1 MSAITTA
8 TSTAPGPVRNRQPLL
23 PPSAPPA
30 DDPHLLITRD
40 PRHGVTLYAQQI
52 ADALAGPTGHLT
64 KELDGSPTPA
74 EDRVHLHFTD
84 RLWGD
89 DPASAAAAIERI
101 AERATVTVTLH
112 DLPQPSDGARG
123 LPRRAAA
130 YRRVVAAA
138 AGVVCNSDHEV
149 ALLHSF
155 VSASVE
161 PAVIPLPVDPAP
173 ASPATTVGEAPVWL
187 GGAGGS
193 ASDRAVGD
201 RAVGDRHHHYR
212 PPWPTVGVLGYIYPG
227 KGHDRVLRA
236 VGTLGRWPRPSVE
249 ALGRASEGHEHDLQN
264 LRRHARYAGVA
275 LTVSGYLGDAELLA
289 RCRGTDVPVIAHA
302 HVSASGS
309 LGSWL
314 SAGRRPV
321 VLRSP
326 YMEEMAELHRDSLTL
341 VDPRELT
348 GAIEHALL
356 HPESTRLAPSA
367 LLGPSLAEVAT
378 RYRSFWAGVG
388 W

>member
-1 MSAITTA
+1 MTAVTTGISAIPGTVRRELMLAPTA
-8 TSTAPGPVRNRQPLL
+8 RPVG
-23 PPSAPPA
+23 
-30 DDPHLLITRD
+30 DPHLHITRD

-52 ADALAGPTGHLT
+52 ADALAGRSGHSTAEGTGSHPP
-64 KELDGSPTPA
+64 GR
-74 EDRVHLHFTD
+74 DRVHLHFTD

-89 DPASAAAAIERI
+89 DPAGAATAVERI
-101 AERATVTVTLH
+101 AERSSVTVTLH

-130 YRRVVAAA
+130 YRRVVSAA

-149 ALLHSF
+149 TLLRRF
-155 VSASVE
+155 VSAAAD
-161 PAVIPLPVDPAP
+161 PTVIPLPVDPAP
-173 ASPATTVGEAPVWL
+173 GAPGVTSDEDRIRFGGVGGVGGVGGPV
-187 GGAGGS
+187 
-193 ASDRAVGD
+193 SDRTVAG
-201 RAVGDRHHHYR
+201 RRHGR
-212 PPWPTVGVLGYIYPG
+212 QPWPTVGVLGYIYPG

-264 LRRHARYAGVA
+264 LRRNARYAGVA
-275 LTVSGYLGDAELLA
+275 LTVSGYLDDGELLA

-314 SAGRRPV
+314 AAGRRPV
-321 VLRSP
+321 VLRSA
-326 YMEEMAELHRDSLTL
+326 YMEEMAELHRGSLTL
-341 VDPRELT
+341 VDPRELA
-348 GAIEHALL
+348 GAIEHALAY
-356 HPESTRLAPSA
+356 PETTWLAPDS
-367 LLGPSLAEVAT
+367 LLGPTLAEVAA
-378 RYRSFWAGVG
+378 RYRAFWAGVD